1 METYK
6 VGLALEPDNQEL
18 KDGLAYAYATGHV
31 VCVVSY
37 VLLDVRARSLVL
49 RSVLRA
55 ARQPVRHSSTGN
67 GRGRMCSG
75 VIAKINDSNSD
86 GKPDQ
91 QRLQRAMA
99 DPEIQEPL

>member
-37 VLLDVRARSLVL
+37 VLLDVRARPRYGRTPRGATAGSAHADRERPWPHVQ
-49 RSVLRA
+49 RSD
-55 ARQPVRHSSTGN
+55 
-67 GRGRMCSG
+67 CE
-75 VIAKINDSNSD
+75 
-86 GKPDQ
+86 DQ
-91 QRLQRAMA
+91 
-99 DPEIQEPL
+99 

>member
-37 VLLDVRARSLVL
+37 VLPVHWCYGLYSAQRDSRFGTRRQGTAV
-49 RSVLRA
+49 A
-55 ARQPVRHSSTGN
+55 A
-67 GRGRMCSG
+67 C
-75 VIAKINDSNSD
+75 A
-86 GKPDQ
+86 
-91 QRLQRAMA
+91 A
-99 DPEIQEPL
+99 E

>member
-37 VLLDVRARSLVL
+37 VLLDARARPRYGRTP
-49 RSVLRA
+49 RSA
-55 ARQPVRHSSTGN
+55 TAGSAHTSTGN